1 MGLNEKFFASSG
13 CTAPPTTGL
22 QLHLDASDTNSYS
35 GSNTTWTDLSGNNND
50 ATLVNMTSSNWNS
63 GGYFNLDGS
72 NEDFSINHSNF
83 SSASPLTMSAWVNVS
98 DFTTFRSIFSLRGF
112 SSPSVKILVAM
123 NADKTIRFD
132 SASSNGYLTL
142 GVTSVANGI
151 PSTGQWVLITAI
163 VDYGTKAYRLYR
175 NTDLV
180 LSGTNSNIRNAG
192 DFGADTFSLG
202 SNKQIQ
208 YFKGAISKFRV
219 YNRVLIQD
227 EVDNLYCEGE

>member
-1 MGLNEKFFASSG
+1 MGLNEKFFASEG
-13 CTAPPTTGL
+13 CIPPTTGL

-72 NEDFSINHSNF
+72 NEDFSINHSAF
-83 SSASPLTMSAWVNVS
+83 SSSSSLTLSAWVNVS
-98 DFTTFRSIFSLRGF
+98 DFTSFRSIFSLR
-112 SSPSVKILVAM
+112 SSANSTVKMVVAI
-123 NADKTIRFD
+123 NTDKTIRFD
-132 SASSNGYLTL
+132 SASTNDFLTL
-142 GVTSVANGI
+142 GATSVANGI
-151 PSTGQWVLITAI
+151 PSGQWVLITAI
-163 VDYGTKAYRLYR
+163 IDYGTKAYRLYR

-192 DFGADTFSLG
+192 DFGVTIFRLG

-219 YNRVLIQD
+219 YDRVLIQD